1 MFALE
6 SNDLCL
12 QDFLPLTS
20 DNKPPKFSASARYT
34 TERISFAYPQVKNDH
49 LFLLKTLA
57 CKIIRSEVHF
67 ASLVKL
73 SKETALSFS
82 SMLSQLF
89 QLISIESLGEKSRNK
104 SDLTQYLTTTFPP
117 YSFSSNSRIFSCK
130 LFISGKQN
138 VNNLSI
144 TKASILLPS
153 HTGLSIPYRQ
163 SLSQFP

>member
-6 SNDLCL
+6 RNDLCL

-49 LFLLKTLA
+49 LLKTLA
-57 CKIIRSEVHF
+57 CKIVKSEVHF

>member
-6 SNDLCL
+6 RNDLCL

-49 LFLLKTLA
+49 QTLA
-57 CKIIRSEVHF
+57 CKIMKSEVHF

-130 LFISGKQN
+130 LLISGKQN

>member
-104 SDLTQYLTTTFPP
+104 SDLTQYLTTNFPP
-117 YSFSSNSRIFSCK
+117 YSFSSNSRTCS
-130 LFISGKQN
+130 
-138 VNNLSI
+138 
-144 TKASILLPS
+144 
-153 HTGLSIPYRQ
+153 
-163 SLSQFP
+163 